1 MNHTHLLLR
10 YGEIFL
16 KGKNRPF
23 FEKILVQN
31 IKKQSKTSFVTRTQK
46 RLILPYFVPHEQL
59 RAIFGI
65 VSYSPAVRVEKDI
78 AEIEKQALD
87 LLQGKKGTFKI
98 ITKRADKQF
107 PLSSMELNR
116 KIGMSI
122 EEKSNL
128 VFSAKD
134 PRTIFNI
141 EINNDGAYL
150 FLETIPCFGGLPVGT
165 GGKVLLLVETKASI
179 LAGLSM
185 LRRGCTLFP
194 IAFEDKDIS
203 LLQRYSPL
211 PLRLE
216 EVKTWPE
223 IESYAKVKN
232 SSVLVVDQR
241 FAAFSSLPTSLT
253 VFRPLLTWREEE
265 IEESLVNFQQILNR

>member
-1 MNHTHLLLR
+1 
-10 YGEIFL
+10 
-16 KGKNRPF
+16 
-23 FEKILVQN
+23 
-31 IKKQSKTSFVTRTQK
+31 
-46 RLILPYFVPHEQL
+46 
-59 RAIFGI
+59 
-65 VSYSPAVRVEKDI
+65 
-78 AEIEKQALD
+78 
-87 LLQGKKGTFKI
+87 
-98 ITKRADKQF
+98 
-107 PLSSMELNR
+107 MELNR